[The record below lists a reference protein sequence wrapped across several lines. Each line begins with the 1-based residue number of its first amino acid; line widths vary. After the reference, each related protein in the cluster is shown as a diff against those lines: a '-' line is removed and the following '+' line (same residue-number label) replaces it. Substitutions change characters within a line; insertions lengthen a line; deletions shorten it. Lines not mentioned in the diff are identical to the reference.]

1 MNKTLIFLLLSTL
14 FFASCKRQ
22 QINKSASIPDTA
34 DSLKIVFNPP
44 VIVKDSSVSS
54 SPNSPVKVAENEE
67 DKVKI
72 DEIDFKYLKA
82 KSKIAIVKDGKTD
95 NVGANIRMKKDSII
109 WLSVTWGIVGE
120 VARALITK
128 DSAFISALN
137 QKTLKREYHKYS
149 FAELSQEY
157 NFDLNF
163 NIIQSAII
171 GSQPIKKKY
180 KLSKDK
186 GFFLLK
192 QKEGRVMIDN
202 YVGEVDRKLKKVM
215 LEDELPTKRKMT
227 LDFEDF
233 TTLNQY
239 LFPYTSVLTLD
250 VQSPDDQK
258 FYQTLIQLKH
268 TKVELLEQPLE
279 FPFKFQ

>member
-1 MNKTLIFLLLSTL
+1 MNKSFVFLLVSTL
-14 FFASCKRQ
+14 LFASCKRQ
-22 QINKSASIPDTA
+22 KINKSASILST
-34 DSLKIVFNPP
+34 DSVNVAILTPSISVDSTVITTPNNQTKI
-44 VIVKDSSVSS
+44 
-54 SPNSPVKVAENEE
+54 AENEE

-82 KSKIAIVKDGKTD
+82 KSKIAIVTNGETQ

-109 WLSVTWGIVGE
+109 WLSITWGVVGE
-120 VARALITK
+120 VARALITR
-128 DSAFISALN
+128 DSAFISAMN

-149 FAELSQEY
+149 FAELSQEH

-192 QKEGRVMIDN
+192 QKEGRVTIDN
-202 YVGEVDRKLKKVM
+202 YVGEVDRKLRKVM

-227 LDFEDF
+227 LNFEDF

-239 LFPYTSVLTLD
+239 LFPYTSILTLD
-250 VQSPDDQK
+250 VQSPNDQK
-258 FYQTLIQLKH
+258 FYQTLIQLRH
-268 TKVELLEQPLE
+268 TKVELLEQPLD

>member
-1 MNKTLIFLLLSTL
+1 MNKILVSFLVSIFFLS
-14 FFASCKRQ
+14 SCKRQ
-22 QINKSASIPDTA
+22 QINKSASIPSA
-34 DSLKIVFNPP
+34 DSANVVVKTSA
-44 VIVKDSSVSS
+44 VIADSATAAT
-54 SPNSPVKVAENEE
+54 PNNPVKVGENEE

-82 KSKIAIVKDGKTD
+82 KSKIAIIKDGKTD
-95 NVGANIRMKKDSII
+95 NVTANIRIKKDSII
-109 WLSVTWGIVGE
+109 WLSITYGVFGE
-120 VARALITK
+120 VARALITR
-128 DSAFISALN
+128 DSVFISALN
-137 QKTLKREYHKYS
+137 QKSFKREYHKYS

-157 NFDLNF
+157 SFDLNF

-171 GSQPIKKKY
+171 GSQPVKKKY

-192 QKEGRVMIDN
+192 QKEGRVTIDN

-227 LDFEDF
+227 LDFEEF
-233 TTLNQY
+233 TKLNQY
-239 LFPYTSVLTLD
+239 IFPYTTVLTLD
-250 VQSPDDQK
+250 VQSPHDQK
-258 FYQTLIQLKH
+258 FYQTLIQLKY
-268 TKVELLEQPLE
+268 TKVELLEEPLD

>member
-1 MNKTLIFLLLSTL
+1 MNKSFVFLLVSML

-22 QINKSASIPDTA
+22 QINKSATIPSIDSVNVGVVISPVIA
-34 DSLKIVFNPP
+34 DSSIVTAPNNPT
-44 VIVKDSSVSS
+44 
-54 SPNSPVKVAENEE
+54 KVPENEE

-82 KSKIAIVKDGKTD
+82 KSKISIIKDGKTE
-95 NVGANIRMKKDSII
+95 NVGANIRIKKDSII
-109 WLSVTWGIVGE
+109 WLSVSWGIVGE

-128 DSAFISALN
+128 DSAFISAMN

-149 FAELSQEY
+149 FEELSQEY

-192 QKEGRVMIDN
+192 QKEGRVTIDN

>member
-1 MNKTLIFLLLSTL
+1 MNKSFVFLLVSTL
-14 FFASCKRQ
+14 LFASCKRQ
-22 QINKSASIPDTA
+22 QINKSASISST
-34 DSLKIVFNPP
+34 DSVNVALVSPSIIVDSVVITGSNDQAKI
-44 VIVKDSSVSS
+44 
-54 SPNSPVKVAENEE
+54 AENEE

-82 KSKIAIVKDGKTD
+82 KSKIAIVTNGETQ

-109 WLSVTWGIVGE
+109 WLSITWGVVGE
-120 VARALITK
+120 VARALITI
-128 DSAFISALN
+128 DSAFISAMN

-171 GSQPIKKKY
+171 GSQPVKKKY

-192 QKEGRVMIDN
+192 QKEGRVTIDN
-202 YVGEVDRKLKKVM
+202 YVGEVDRKLRKVM

-239 LFPYTSVLTLD
+239 IFPYTSILTLD

-258 FYQTLIQLKH
+258 FYQTLIQLRH
-268 TKVELLEQPLE
+268 TKVELLEQPLD

>member
-1 MNKTLIFLLLSTL
+1 MNKSFVLLLVSTL
-14 FFASCKRQ
+14 LFASCKRQ
-22 QINKSASIPDTA
+22 QINKSASISST
-34 DSLKIVFNPP
+34 DSVNVALVSPSIIVDSVVVTGSNDQAKI
-44 VIVKDSSVSS
+44 
-54 SPNSPVKVAENEE
+54 AENEE

-82 KSKIAIVKDGKTD
+82 KSKIAIVTNGETQ

-109 WLSVTWGIVGE
+109 WLSITWGVVGE
-120 VARALITK
+120 VARALITI
-128 DSAFISALN
+128 DSAFISAMN

-171 GSQPIKKKY
+171 GSQPVKKKY

-192 QKEGRVMIDN
+192 QKEGRVTIDN
-202 YVGEVDRKLKKVM
+202 YVGEVDRKLRKVM

-239 LFPYTSVLTLD
+239 IFPYTSILTLD

-258 FYQTLIQLKH
+258 FYQTLIQLRH
-268 TKVELLEQPLE
+268 TKVELLEQPLD

>member
-1 MNKTLIFLLLSTL
+1 MNKLLIFLFALS
-14 FFASCKRQ
+14 FFISSCKRQ
-22 QINKSASIPDTA
+22 QIYKSVSIPSA
-34 DSLKIVFNPP
+34 DS
-44 VIVKDSSVSS
+44 VIVAVETPHISADSAIITT
-54 SPNSPVKVAENEE
+54 PNNSVKVCENEE

-82 KSKIAIVKDGKTD
+82 KSKIAILKDGKTE
-95 NVGANIRMKKDSII
+95 NVGANIRIKKDSII
-109 WLSVTWGIVGE
+109 WLSITWGMVGE
-120 VARALITK
+120 VARVLVTR
-128 DSAFISALN
+128 DSAFISGVN
-137 QKTLKREYHKYS
+137 QKTFKREYHKYS
-149 FAELSQEY
+149 FAELSREY

-192 QKEGRVMIDN
+192 QKEGRVTIDN

-227 LDFEDF
+227 LDFENF

-239 LFPYTSVLTLD
+239 LFPYTSVLTLE

-268 TKVELLEQPLE
+268 TKVELLEEPLE

>member
-1 MNKTLIFLLLSTL
+1 MNKSLIFLLAFPL

-22 QINKSASIPDTA
+22 QINKTANTSDSTDAS
-34 DSLKIVFNPP
+34 KVVFTPP
-44 VIVKDSSVSS
+44 VIQKDSVKVVT
-54 SPNSPVKVAENEE
+54 PNNPVKVGENEE

-72 DEIDFKYLKA
+72 DEIDFRYLKA
-82 KSKIAIVKDGKTD
+82 KSKIAIKNETD
-95 NVGANIRMKKDSII
+95 NFDATANIRIKKDSII
-109 WLSVTWGIVGE
+109 WLSVSWGIAGE
-120 VARALITK
+120 VMRAYINQDSIFIYQLNKKTFKK
-128 DSAFISALN
+128 D
-137 QKTLKREYHKYS
+137 YHKYGY
-149 FAELSQEY
+149 ADLSKEF
-157 NFDLNF
+157 NFNLNF

-192 QKEGRVMIDN
+192 QKEGRVTVDN
-202 YVGEVDRKLKKVM
+202 FVGEVDRKLKKVM

-239 LFPYTSVLTLD
+239 LFPYTSILTLD

-268 TKVELLEQPLE
+268 TKVELLEEALD